1 MFEYRGGYLHYNNTE
16 RIRCVTRANCNGR
29 QNPGASFEEQA
40 MVVAS
45 TLHPSRTLDGYFQP
59 GSFIRFRELTATYT
73 LPERLA
79 GRYLRARSASVN
91 FAARNLNIWTKYRGL
106 DPDNDR
112 LASGTV
118 AAQNGPPEEF
128 QTLGVPTY
136 FILRLNLGM

>member
-1 MFEYRGGYLHYNNTE
+1 
-16 RIRCVTRANCNGR
+16 
-29 QNPGASFEEQA
+29 

-59 GSFIRFRELTATYT
+59 GSFVRFRELTATYT
-73 LPERLA
+73 LPQQFA
-79 GRYLRARSASVN
+79 GRYLRARSASIN
-91 FAARNLNIWTKYRGL
+91 FAARNLNVWTNYRGL

>member
-1 MFEYRGGYLHYNNTE
+1 
-16 RIRCVTRANCNGR
+16 
-29 QNPGASFEEQA
+29 

-45 TLHPSRTLDGYFQP
+45 TQHPARTLDGYFQP
-59 GSFIRFRELTATYT
+59 GSFVRFRELTATYS
-73 LPERLA
+73 LPQRLA
-79 GRYLRARSASVN
+79 GRYLRARTASVN
-91 FAARNLNIWTKYRGL
+91 FAARNLNVWTNYRGL

-136 FILRLNLGM
+136 FIFRLNLGL